1 MEKQMLYYTM
11 CTAPHMESEA
21 DMMHFHVSIVPIP
34 VYSGFNATAVSLE
47 GDKPIGILHH
57 ECFGN
62 GERVHFV
69 RLGLADVVLAH
80 S

>member
-1 MEKQMLYYTM
+1 MAIRPLHALNMDILY
-11 CTAPHMESEA
+11 H
-21 DMMHFHVSIVPIP
+21 IP

-80 S
+80 G